1 MMDYYEDLFNY
12 YQKSYGYAINTNI
25 SCLTVSDMLQQ
36 LQSSDNSPKVIAYF
50 AHSTLIH
57 LFLTTLGVLKDDEP
71 IRADNYNRMH
81 SRKYKSSEAVPFSA
95 NFAAIKYECPNDK
108 HDKDKVLFVL
118 NQKPLK
124 MNWCTGRFCNLSDLK
139 KMYNDGFKPEHC
151 EKNFCVTDTQLSSG
165 VISRMEPLRSG
176 LNIALGLL
184 LVLIFRHVV
193 S

>member
-95 NFAAIKYECPNDK
+95 NFAAIKYECSNDK
-108 HDKDKVLFVL
+108 HDKNKVLFVL

-124 MNWCTGRFCNLSDLK
+124 MNWCTGRLCNLSDLK
-139 KMYNDGFKPEHC
+139 NMYKNRFKPEHC
-151 EKNFCVTDTQLSSG
+151 EKNFCVADPQLASG
-165 VISRMEPLRSG
+165 THSRMSAFRF
-176 LNIALGLL
+176 NVILGLL
-184 LVLIFRHVV
+184 ILTVFRHIV